1 MNKAVINHIRKF
13 TTFEWLVFIKVLEN
27 QTEEELKKIEP
38 NSIELYNLQNFNW
51 YVILAD
57 LALRLAEYERTKV
70 NFKQLPT
77 PDDYRKYISLYLNS
91 SDNESNFTK
100 DLNYSLNLA
109 LSKYGYEQ
117 MKRYAPPVNDLGRLI
132 KLYGGIESVFQEKF
146 GLLPKQAVYFYTLN
160 NAKHEIYEPFDFKNM
175 LRLLQG
181 YDSTITENRLQTFLN
196 IFSITIKDYRL
207 SAKNEGITKTTVK
220 SKRLIEKYPIICLDK
235 NYLYFIPSIH
245 VLLESLSHKIFEKL
259 KELQKNSDAFQR
271 KFGDVFE
278 DYIRALTQFSHK
290 EHFYECNQ
298 LIQED
303 HQKKAEFYLV
313 KDDIAIIVEAKLLHI
328 DEQIILNGS
337 SVDLERK
344 FKNTIRTAVEQIQS
358 CFEKIDKGHQ
368 YGLIVIHTHIPL
380 LETYTKQF
388 EGRKGFDFLN
398 NIKIISIIDY
408 EILIHNEIESIF
420 DYLKQD
426 DENKQQIALSFEQR
440 NPFCEQSV
448 LDLVDELSDKTP
460 DMLQ

>member
-1 MNKAVINHIRKF
+1 MTKPVINHIRKF
-13 TTFEWLVFIKVLEN
+13 TTLEWLVFIKVLEN
-27 QTEEELKKIEP
+27 KTEEELKKIEP
-38 NSIELYNLQNFNW
+38 NRAELYNLQNSNW
-51 YVILAD
+51 YVILVD
-57 LALRLAEYERTKV
+57 LALRLSNYERTKV
-70 NFKQLPT
+70 NLQQLPT
-77 PDDYRKYISLYLNS
+77 KYDYRTFISFYLDS
-91 SDNESNFTK
+91 SDNETNFTA
-100 DLNYSLNLA
+100 DLNHSLNLA

-117 MKRYAPPVNDLGRLI
+117 MKRYGPPVNNLGRII
-132 KLYGGIESVFQEKF
+132 KLYGGVESIFRDTF
-146 GLLPKQAVYFYTLN
+146 GLSPKQALYFYTLN
-160 NAKHEIYEPFDFKNM
+160 KAKHEIYEPFDIKNM

-181 YDSTITENRLQTFLN
+181 YDVTITENRLQTFLN

-207 SAKNEGITKTTVK
+207 SSKNEGIMKTTVK
-220 SKRLIEKYPIICLDK
+220 SKRLIEKYPIICLER

-259 KELQKNSDAFQR
+259 KELQKNSNDFQR

-298 LIQED
+298 LIQQD

-313 KDDIAIIVEAKLLHI
+313 KDDTAIIVEAKLLYI

-337 SVDLERK
+337 TIDLETK

-358 CFEKIDKGHQ
+358 CFENIKMDHK
-368 YGLIVIHTHIPL
+368 YGLIVIHTHVPL
-380 LETYTKQF
+380 LETYIQQF
-388 EGRKGFDFLN
+388 QGRKGFDFLN

-420 DYLKQD
+420 KYLKQD
-426 DENKQQIALSFEQR
+426 DGDKQQIALFFEQR
-440 NPFCEQSV
+440 NPFCKQSV
-448 LDLVDELSDKTP
+448 LDLIDEVRDKTP
-460 DMLQ
+460 NMLQ

>member
-1 MNKAVINHIRKF
+1 MNKPVIDHIKKF
-13 TTFEWLVFIKVLEN
+13 TTYEWLVFVKVLEN
-27 QTEEELKKIEP
+27 KTEDELKKIEP
-38 NSIELYNLQNFNW
+38 NSIELYNLRNTNW

-57 LALRLAEYERTKV
+57 LALRFANYERTKV
-70 NFKQLPT
+70 NLQQLPT
-77 PDDYRKYISLYLNS
+77 KYDYRKFISFYLES
-91 SDNESNFTK
+91 SDNEINFAA
-100 DLNYSLNLA
+100 DLNHSLNLA

-117 MKRYAPPVNDLGRLI
+117 MKRYTPPINDLGRLI
-132 KLYGGIESVFQEKF
+132 NLYGGVESVFRDKF
-146 GLLPKQAVYFYTLN
+146 GLSPKQAVYFYTLN
-160 NAKHEIYEPFDFKNM
+160 NAKHDIYEPFDFKNM
-175 LRLLQG
+175 LRLLQE
-181 YDSTITENRLQTFLN
+181 YDLNISEKRLKTFLN

-207 SAKNEGITKTTVK
+207 SAKKDGISKTTVK
-220 SKRLIEKYPIICLDK
+220 SKRLIEKYPIIYFESNDS
-235 NYLYFIPSIH
+235 YFIASIH

-259 KELQKNSDAFQR
+259 KELQKNSDDFQR

-278 DYIRALTQFSHK
+278 GYIRALTQFSHK
-290 EHFYECNQ
+290 EHFYECDQ
-298 LIQED
+298 LIQQN

-337 SVDLERK
+337 TVDLETK

-358 CFEKIDKGHQ
+358 CFENIDICHK

-380 LETYTKQF
+380 LETYIQQF
-388 EGRKGFDFLN
+388 QGRKGFDFLN

-420 DYLKQD
+420 KYFKQD
-426 DENKQQIALSFEQR
+426 DGEKQQIALFFEQK
-440 NPFCEQSV
+440 NPFSEQS
-448 LDLVDELSDKTP
+448 LTNLIDELRDKIP